1 MAEFTHESTES
12 QEEEELQE
20 EVLDFAPAALD
31 DSLPE
36 VEDPLQEINL
46 GTEEDPRPTFISAL
60 LKGPLKNELVALL
73 QEFKDCFAWHYHEM
87 PGLDRELVEHKLPIK
102 EGYLPVKQ
110 ARRRMS
116 MDTELK
122 VKEEIERLLKAGF
135 IRPAIYADWLANI
148 VPVLKRKTGAVR
160 ICVDYR
166 NLNEASP
173 KDEYPMPMADMLVD
187 GAAHNQML
195 SFMDGNAGY
204 NQIMMA
210 EEDIHKTAFM
220 CPGHIGAFEYTV
232 MPFGLR
238 NAGATYQ
245 RAMNSVFHDMIGHSL
260 EVYIDDVVIKSPEE
274 GNHMTNLR
282 RAFLRMRR
290 HKLKM
295 NPKKCVFGVQAG
307 NFLGF
312 LVHQRGIEI
321 DKNKA
326 KSIVEALPP
335 RNKKELQSLLG
346 KINFLRRFISNSAGK
361 IQPFSSLLRLK
372 QEQTFKWEEQH
383 QQAFEEIK
391 HYLSNPPVLSPPK
404 RGRPLKLY
412 ISASEV
418 SIGSL
423 LVQDNKEGKEQA
435 VYYLSRTLTEVERK
449 YSAIER
455 LCLALYFTAV
465 KLRHY
470 MLPYTIYIIAKTDL
484 IKYMLTRPMLRGRIG
499 KWTLALTEF
508 AFRYVPQKAV
518 KGQAVADFLADHPGE
533 EIENMDSL
541 DIANA
546 DLLTRAHTCLNN
558 PIYSVHLTPWK
569 LYFDGSKTDITS
581 EAGIVLEEPLG
592 IRHCY
597 SFQLDFQCTNNRVE
611 YEALIIGL
619 EMLVELGIQSVEI
632 LGDSMLVLK
641 QIAGEYKCLSPSL
654 AVYLVAA
661 RNLLTEFREA
671 TWEHIP
677 REENFAANEL
687 AQVATGIQIPEDCV
701 QRIIK
706 IGKKSL
712 PSVLARGMEI
722 DVNSATITEDDWR
735 NPIMTYLRYPTL
747 PSEKKVRIMALNYL
761 MWNEDLVRK
770 SKDEVLLRC
779 LRKKEYMKVMG
790 ETHEGI
796 CGAHQ
801 GGRKMCW
808 LIRRY
813 GYFWPTMMKDCINY
827 SKGCES
833 CQRHGPVQQAPSVPM
848 NPVVK
853 PWPFR
858 GWAMDLIGKI
868 YPASSQQHCFI
879 IVATDYFT
887 KWVEAKAV
895 KSTTSQEIIIFIE
908 EQIIQRFGIPE
919 SITTDRGS
927 SFISREMLDMAEA
940 FKFRLLQS
948 TPYYAQANGQAES
961 SNKVIINIIRKML
974 EKNPKQWH
982 EKLSETLW
990 AYRTSKREATA
1001 MTPYA
1006 LTYGHDAILP
1016 MEIAVQSLR
1025 IAHQHDLVG
1034 EDYSQAMLLEL
1045 EGLDASRIDTL
1056 NKLLAGKQAVS
1067 RAYNK
1072 RVRNKSF
1079 EEGEIV
1085 WRAVLPLGT
1094 HVAGYGKWSPTWEG
1108 PFIINQILG
1117 MGAYRLQDR
1126 DGEVHTAPINGK
1138 WLKKFYP
1145 TMWDSQAVQTDP
1157 GIDTGFN

>member
-1 MAEFTHESTES
+1 MEIIEADPRPFLPSAMCCEARYYHDDLGPFTFFGVNQNGRPHGVTTQRLIEEG

-46 GTEEDPRPTFISAL
+46 GTGEDPRPTFISAL
-60 LKGPLKNELVALL
+60 LKEPLKNELITLL
-73 QEFKDCFAWHYHEM
+73 FAWHYHEM

-274 GNHMTNLR
+274 GNHMTNLK
-282 RAFLRMRR
+282 RAFLRMRQY
-290 HKLKM
+290 KLKM
-295 NPKKCVFGVQAG
+295 NPMK
-307 NFLGF
+307 
-312 LVHQRGIEI
+312 
-321 DKNKA
+321 
-326 KSIVEALPP
+326 
-335 RNKKELQSLLG
+335 
-346 KINFLRRFISNSAGK
+346 
-361 IQPFSSLLRLK
+361 
-372 QEQTFKWEEQH
+372 
-383 QQAFEEIK
+383 
-391 HYLSNPPVLSPPK
+391 
-404 RGRPLKLY
+404 
-412 ISASEV
+412 
-418 SIGSL
+418 
-423 LVQDNKEGKEQA
+423 
-435 VYYLSRTLTEVERK
+435 TLTEVERK

-558 PIYSVHLTPWK
+558 PIYSVHLAPWK
-569 LYFDGSKTDITS
+569 LYFDGSKTDIASGT
-581 EAGIVLEEPLG
+581 GIVLEEPLG

-597 SFQLDFQCTNNRVE
+597 SFQLDFQCTNNRAE

-654 AVYLVAA
+654 AVYLVADW
-661 RNLLTEFREA
+661 NLLTEFREA

-687 AQVATGIQIPEDCV
+687 ALAATGVQMPEDCV
-701 QRIIK
+701 QRIIR

-712 PSVLARGMEI
+712 PSILTR
-722 DVNSATITEDDWR
+722 
-735 NPIMTYLRYPTL
+735 PTL
-747 PSEKKVRIMALNYL
+747 PYEKRIRIMALYYL
-761 MWNEDLVRK
+761 MWNEDLIRK

-779 LRKKEYMKVMG
+779 LGKKEYMKVMG

-796 CGAHQ
+796 YGAHQ

-833 CQRHGPVQQAPSVPM
+833 CQRHGPIQQAPSVHM

-868 YPASSQQHCFI
+868 YPASSTALSLLPQ
-879 IVATDYFT
+879 T
-887 KWVEAKAV
+887 
-895 KSTTSQEIIIFIE
+895 
-908 EQIIQRFGIPE
+908 
-919 SITTDRGS
+919 
-927 SFISREMLDMAEA
+927 IS
-940 FKFRLLQS
+940 
-948 TPYYAQANGQAES
+948 
-961 SNKVIINIIRKML
+961 
-974 EKNPKQWH
+974 
-982 EKLSETLW
+982 LSE
-990 AYRTSKREATA
+990 
-1001 MTPYA
+1001 
-1006 LTYGHDAILP
+1006 
-1016 MEIAVQSLR
+1016 
-1025 IAHQHDLVG
+1025 
-1034 EDYSQAMLLEL
+1034 
-1045 EGLDASRIDTL
+1045 
-1056 NKLLAGKQAVS
+1056 
-1067 RAYNK
+1067 
-1072 RVRNKSF
+1072 
-1079 EEGEIV
+1079 
-1085 WRAVLPLGT
+1085 
-1094 HVAGYGKWSPTWEG
+1094 
-1108 PFIINQILG
+1108 
-1117 MGAYRLQDR
+1117 
-1126 DGEVHTAPINGK
+1126 
-1138 WLKKFYP
+1138 
-1145 TMWDSQAVQTDP
+1145 
-1157 GIDTGFN
+1157 

>member
-1 MAEFTHESTES
+1 MAEFTHESTEG

-46 GTEEDPRPTFISAL
+46 GTREDPRPTFISAL
-60 LKGPLKNELVALL
+60 LKEPLKNELIALL

-87 PGLDRELVEHKLPIK
+87 PGLDRELVEHRLPIK

-122 VKEEIERLLKAGF
+122 VKEEIERLLKKNWG
-135 IRPAIYADWLANI
+135 
-148 VPVLKRKTGAVR
+148 VR

-282 RAFLRMRR
+282 GAFLRMRQ

-326 KSIVEALPP
+326 KSIIEALPP

-346 KINFLRRFISNSAGK
+346 KINFLRRFISNYAGK

-412 ISASEV
+412 ISASEI

-423 LVQDNKEGKEQA
+423 LVQDNKEGKEQT

-518 KGQAVADFLADHPGE
+518 K
-533 EIENMDSL
+533 
-541 DIANA
+541 
-546 DLLTRAHTCLNN
+546 
-558 PIYSVHLTPWK
+558 
-569 LYFDGSKTDITS
+569 
-581 EAGIVLEEPLG
+581 
-592 IRHCY
+592 
-597 SFQLDFQCTNNRVE
+597 
-611 YEALIIGL
+611 
-619 EMLVELGIQSVEI
+619 
-632 LGDSMLVLK
+632 
-641 QIAGEYKCLSPSL
+641 
-654 AVYLVAA
+654 
-661 RNLLTEFREA
+661 
-671 TWEHIP
+671 
-677 REENFAANEL
+677 
-687 AQVATGIQIPEDCV
+687 
-701 QRIIK
+701 
-706 IGKKSL
+706 
-712 PSVLARGMEI
+712 
-722 DVNSATITEDDWR
+722 
-735 NPIMTYLRYPTL
+735 
-747 PSEKKVRIMALNYL
+747 
-761 MWNEDLVRK
+761 
-770 SKDEVLLRC
+770 
-779 LRKKEYMKVMG
+779 
-790 ETHEGI
+790 
-796 CGAHQ
+796 
-801 GGRKMCW
+801 
-808 LIRRY
+808 
-813 GYFWPTMMKDCINY
+813 
-827 SKGCES
+827 
-833 CQRHGPVQQAPSVPM
+833 
-848 NPVVK
+848 
-853 PWPFR
+853 
-858 GWAMDLIGKI
+858 
-868 YPASSQQHCFI
+868 
-879 IVATDYFT
+879 
-887 KWVEAKAV
+887 
-895 KSTTSQEIIIFIE
+895 
-908 EQIIQRFGIPE
+908 
-919 SITTDRGS
+919 
-927 SFISREMLDMAEA
+927 
-940 FKFRLLQS
+940 
-948 TPYYAQANGQAES
+948 
-961 SNKVIINIIRKML
+961 
-974 EKNPKQWH
+974 
-982 EKLSETLW
+982 
-990 AYRTSKREATA
+990 
-1001 MTPYA
+1001 
-1006 LTYGHDAILP
+1006 
-1016 MEIAVQSLR
+1016 
-1025 IAHQHDLVG
+1025 
-1034 EDYSQAMLLEL
+1034 
-1045 EGLDASRIDTL
+1045 
-1056 NKLLAGKQAVS
+1056 
-1067 RAYNK
+1067 
-1072 RVRNKSF
+1072 
-1079 EEGEIV
+1079 
-1085 WRAVLPLGT
+1085 
-1094 HVAGYGKWSPTWEG
+1094 
-1108 PFIINQILG
+1108 
-1117 MGAYRLQDR
+1117 
-1126 DGEVHTAPINGK
+1126 
-1138 WLKKFYP
+1138 
-1145 TMWDSQAVQTDP
+1145 
-1157 GIDTGFN
+1157 

>member
-1 MAEFTHESTES
+1 
-12 QEEEELQE
+12 
-20 EVLDFAPAALD
+20 
-31 DSLPE
+31 
-36 VEDPLQEINL
+36 
-46 GTEEDPRPTFISAL
+46 
-60 LKGPLKNELVALL
+60 
-73 QEFKDCFAWHYHEM
+73 M
-87 PGLDRELVEHKLPIK
+87 PGLDRQLVEHKLPIK
-102 EGYLPVKQ
+102 DGYLPVKQ

-116 MDTELK
+116 VDTELK

-173 KDEYPMPMADMLVD
+173 KDEYPMPMADMLID

-210 EEDIHKTAFM
+210 EQDVHKTAFM

-245 RAMNSVFHDMIGHSL
+245 RAMNSIFHDMIGHSL

-274 GNHMTNLR
+274 GNHISSLR
-282 RAFLRMRR
+282 KAFLRMRQHR
-290 HKLKM
+290 LKM

-312 LVHQRGIEI
+312 LVHQRGIEV

-326 KSIVEALPP
+326 KSIMEALPP

-383 QQAFEEIK
+383 QQAFQEIK
-391 HYLSNPPVLSPPK
+391 DYLSNPPVLSPPK

-412 ISASEV
+412 VSASEV

-435 VYYLSRTLTEVERK
+435 VYYLSRTLTKVERR

-470 MLPYTIYIIAKTDL
+470 MLPHTIYIIAKTDL

-508 AFRYVPQKAV
+508 TLRYVPQKAV

-533 EIENMDSL
+533 EIENMDSV

-546 DLLTRAHTCLNN
+546 NLLTRAHVCLNN
-558 PIYSVHLTPWK
+558 PIYSIHLTPWK
-569 LYFDGSKTDITS
+569 LYFDGSKTEKAS
-581 EAGIVLEEPLG
+581 GAGVVLEEPLG
-592 IRHCY
+592 VRHCY
-597 SFQLDFQCTNNRVE
+597 SFQLDFQCTNNRAE

-619 EMLVELGIQSVEI
+619 EMLVELGVQSVEI

-641 QIAGEYKCLSPSL
+641 QIAGEYKCLNPSL

-687 AQVATGIQIPEDCV
+687 AQVASGIQMPEDCV

-706 IGKKSL
+706 IGRKSL
-712 PSVLARGMEI
+712 PSVLTRGMEI
-722 DVNSATITEDDWR
+722 EINSALITKDDWR
-735 NPIMTYLRYPTL
+735 EPIMTYLQYPTL
-747 PSEKKVRIMALNYL
+747 PSEKRVRIMATNYL

-779 LRKKEYMKVMG
+779 LGKTEYMKVLG

-813 GYFWPTMMKDCINY
+813 GYFWLTMLKDCINY
-827 SKGCES
+827 SKGCEA
-833 CQRHGPVQQAPSVPM
+833 CQRHGPIQQAPSVPM

-887 KWVEAKAV
+887 KWVEAKPI
-895 KSTTSQEIIIFIE
+895 KTTTSQEIITFIE
-908 EQIIQRFGIPE
+908 EQIIKRFGIPE

-927 SFISREMLDMAEA
+927 SFISRDMLDMAEA
-940 FKFRLLQS
+940 FKFKLLQS

-990 AYRTSKREATA
+990 AYRTSKREATG

-1025 IAHQHDLVG
+1025 ISHQHGLTG

-1045 EGLDASRIDTL
+1045 EELDASRIDTL
-1056 NKLLAGKQAVS
+1056 NKLLAGKQAVLES
-1067 RAYNK
+1067 RPAARSESSK
-1072 RVRNKSF
+1072 KHRELTGSVD
-1079 EEGEIV
+1079 
-1085 WRAVLPLGT
+1085 
-1094 HVAGYGKWSPTWEG
+1094 SPEW
-1108 PFIINQILG
+1108 QY
-1117 MGAYRLQDR
+1117 A
-1126 DGEVHTAPINGK
+1126 
-1138 WLKKFYP
+1138 
-1145 TMWDSQAVQTDP
+1145 DS
-1157 GIDTGFN
+1157 

>member
-1 MAEFTHESTES
+1 MLKTKSPDKPRLLQGNLGINMVFILSEKFWAAEGQESTSEGDVFS
-12 QEEEELQE
+12 QESFECRLAEAE
-20 EVLDFAPAALD
+20 EVPEQQASSPRASRTADKSTTDQRCFSKPTKEMANHLRPLFITANFGGVPVPKVMVDGGAA
-31 DSLPE
+31 
-36 VEDPLQEINL
+36 INL
-46 GTEEDPRPTFISAL
+46 LPYRMLSKMGRTEKDLIPTRLTVTNFAGGITKTHGILDVDVIVGSKKLKIAFFVVDTTSTTYNALLGRDWIHQSLCVPSTLHQQLALWNEEGYMEIVEADPRPFLPSAMCF
-60 LKGPLKNELVALL
+60 EAR
-73 QEFKDCFAWHYHEM
+73 DCFAWHYHEM

-102 EGYLPVKQ
+102 DCYLPVKQ

-204 NQIMMA
+204 NQIMVA

-274 GNHMTNLR
+274 GNHISNLK
-282 RAFLRMRR
+282 RAFLRMRQ

-307 NFLGF
+307 NFLG
-312 LVHQRGIEI
+312 
-321 DKNKA
+321 
-326 KSIVEALPP
+326 
-335 RNKKELQSLLG
+335 
-346 KINFLRRFISNSAGK
+346 
-361 IQPFSSLLRLK
+361 
-372 QEQTFKWEEQH
+372 
-383 QQAFEEIK
+383 
-391 HYLSNPPVLSPPK
+391 
-404 RGRPLKLY
+404 PLKLY
-412 ISASEV
+412 ISATEV

-435 VYYLSRTLTEVERK
+435 IYYLSRTLTEVERK

-455 LCLALYFTAV
+455 LCLALYFTAM

-581 EAGIVLEEPLG
+581 GAGIVLEEPLG

-597 SFQLDFQCTNNRVE
+597 SFQLDFQCTNNRAE

-687 AQVATGIQIPEDCV
+687 ALLATGIQMPEDCV
-701 QRIIK
+701 
-706 IGKKSL
+706 
-712 PSVLARGMEI
+712 
-722 DVNSATITEDDWR
+722 
-735 NPIMTYLRYPTL
+735 
-747 PSEKKVRIMALNYL
+747 
-761 MWNEDLVRK
+761 
-770 SKDEVLLRC
+770 
-779 LRKKEYMKVMG
+779 
-790 ETHEGI
+790 
-796 CGAHQ
+796 
-801 GGRKMCW
+801 
-808 LIRRY
+808 
-813 GYFWPTMMKDCINY
+813 
-827 SKGCES
+827 
-833 CQRHGPVQQAPSVPM
+833 
-848 NPVVK
+848 
-853 PWPFR
+853 
-858 GWAMDLIGKI
+858 
-868 YPASSQQHCFI
+868 
-879 IVATDYFT
+879 
-887 KWVEAKAV
+887 
-895 KSTTSQEIIIFIE
+895 
-908 EQIIQRFGIPE
+908 
-919 SITTDRGS
+919 
-927 SFISREMLDMAEA
+927 
-940 FKFRLLQS
+940 
-948 TPYYAQANGQAES
+948 
-961 SNKVIINIIRKML
+961 
-974 EKNPKQWH
+974 
-982 EKLSETLW
+982 
-990 AYRTSKREATA
+990 
-1001 MTPYA
+1001 
-1006 LTYGHDAILP
+1006 
-1016 MEIAVQSLR
+1016 
-1025 IAHQHDLVG
+1025 
-1034 EDYSQAMLLEL
+1034 
-1045 EGLDASRIDTL
+1045 
-1056 NKLLAGKQAVS
+1056 
-1067 RAYNK
+1067 
-1072 RVRNKSF
+1072 
-1079 EEGEIV
+1079 
-1085 WRAVLPLGT
+1085 
-1094 HVAGYGKWSPTWEG
+1094 
-1108 PFIINQILG
+1108 
-1117 MGAYRLQDR
+1117 
-1126 DGEVHTAPINGK
+1126 
-1138 WLKKFYP
+1138 
-1145 TMWDSQAVQTDP
+1145 
-1157 GIDTGFN
+1157 